1 MEQEFIEEKVKE
13 EKEITSLRREK
24 KIVLSELTN
33 LKDELATILNSIN
46 KNKVILEEQKE
57 ALDGMLNSISDTQLK
72 WSQQFD
78 AQKKEIEEEKKKL
91 LVVEELKKEISEK
104 ENKILTEKEEVK
116 ELLKEKRQI
125 VLDIK
130 KENSVLVA
138 KERAIEDKIA
148 EFDKKVSKFEEDK
161 VVFKNS
167 LEKLI
172 NDFRDN

>member
-24 KIVLSELTN
+24 KIVLSELNN

-91 LVVEELKKEISEK
+91 SVVEELKKEISEK
-104 ENKILTEKEEVK
+104 ENKILSEKDEIK

>member
-78 AQKKEIEEEKKKL
+78 AQKKEIER
-91 LVVEELKKEISEK
+91 I
-104 ENKILTEKEEVK
+104 
-116 ELLKEKRQI
+116 
-125 VLDIK
+125 
-130 KENSVLVA
+130 
-138 KERAIEDKIA
+138 
-148 EFDKKVSKFEEDK
+148 
-161 VVFKNS
+161 
-167 LEKLI
+167 
-172 NDFRDN
+172 